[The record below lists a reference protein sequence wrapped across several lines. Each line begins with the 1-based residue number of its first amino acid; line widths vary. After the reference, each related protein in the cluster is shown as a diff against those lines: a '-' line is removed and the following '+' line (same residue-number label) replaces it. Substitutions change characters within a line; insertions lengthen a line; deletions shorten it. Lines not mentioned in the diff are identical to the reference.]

1 MVPSL
6 HFLKPLIQLHGFFC
20 FSLWPAS
27 LSLLLIPVG
36 VCVYRCF
43 LSFAPQKEKEDH
55 QLHPTKTPP
64 TSPTTL
70 SQSFNMTKR
79 EQAHKP
85 LRGGEKRAPKT
96 SHLTQSPTVTAQ
108 TQQQKEQQ

>member
-1 MVPSL
+1 MVSL
-6 HFLKPLIQLHGFFC
+6 
-20 FSLWPAS
+20 AS
-27 LSLLLIPVG
+27 ASGLLLFPFYLFLW

-43 LSFAPQKEKEDH
+43 LSFAPQKEEEDH

-70 SQSFNMTKR
+70 SQSFNLTKR

-96 SHLTQSPTVTAQ
+96 SHLTQSPTVTAR
-108 TQQQKEQQ
+108 TQQQKQQAAAVGAKQKAYSINR